1 MEPNGR
7 PLNEILTDRKKKGKI
22 SVQYRLKFHG
32 AGKCSAD
39 KRYFPVKFVRIP
51 FMFVGV

>member
-7 PLNEILTDRKKKGKI
+7 PFNEISTDRKKRQKSRSSI
-22 SVQYRLKFHG
+22 G